1 MNTFLRYL
9 RAANE
14 ARLRGEHELAN
25 AWMQLALG
33 ALARVP

>member
-1 MNTFLRYL
+1 MNTFMYYL

-14 ARLRGEHELAN
+14 ASLRGEHALAN

-33 ALARVP
+33 ALERMP